1 MRLKTLDHNIKIRMI
16 TLFLISMST
25 NTIFPFMAIYSTRA
39 LGALNTSLL
48 LSLGIILNFLSS
60 IISGS
65 LSDKFGRKKIMI
77 IAESLRLITFV
88 IMALSNSPW
97 FESVLITIIFFV
109 FNNICNGLYTPA
121 AEAMLLDSSKI
132 EERPFIYS
140 LLYWIS
146 NVSVAIGGTIGAIFF
161 EKYTFYL
168 LIFLVFSSGVSLVLT
183 IFFMKECKDFENISE
198 KKLSFQDFINIKSY
212 KLALKN
218 KIFLLFLI
226 VTILIVSI
234 ESHLTNFIAIRLEN
248 EMGSNLLDNTLFN
261 MNGIQIMGFLRTENT
276 ICVIILSLVFT
287 YFLKNVNKRKAILVG
302 FIMYTFG
309 YFYVSYSMN
318 FWVLIISMF
327 IAVVGEVIAM
337 PLQQSYLGDIIPDD
351 SRGTY
356 LALNKIASKLGLLI
370 GTLGIY
376 CYSLTSVIFMS
387 VSILISGLVA
397 TIMMSI
403 ILSKLYKKK
412 SERMILLCEK

>member
-1 MRLKTLDHNIKIRMI
+1 
-16 TLFLISMST
+16 
-25 NTIFPFMAIYSTRA
+25 
-39 LGALNTSLL
+39 
-48 LSLGIILNFLSS
+48 
-60 IISGS
+60 
-65 LSDKFGRKKIMI
+65 MI

-168 LIFLVFSSGVSLVLT
+168 LIFLVVSSGVSLVLT
-183 IFFMKECKDFENISE
+183 IFYMKEFGKFEKISE
-198 KKLSFQDFINIKSY
+198 KKLSLQDFINLKSY

-226 VTILIVSI
+226 VTTLIVSI

-261 MNGIQIMGFLRTENT
+261 LNGIQIMGFLRTENT

-287 YFLKNVNKRKAILVG
+287 YFLKNVNKRIAILVG
-302 FIMYTFG
+302 FIMYTLG

-327 IAVVGEVIAM
+327 IAVVGEVVAM

-376 CYSLTSVIFMS
+376 CYSLTSVMFMS
-387 VSILISGLVA
+387 VSILISGFIA